1 MTVNDIKKKKRYE
14 LVFLIMIFCPRRQ
27 FTPLIML
34 WLFVEDIDGIKH
46 DFYNIL
52 MPKIKV
58 LASFDPEALS
68 MITLQD
74 KMYRLPIFPS

>member
-1 MTVNDIKKKKRYE
+1 
-14 LVFLIMIFCPRRQ
+14 
-27 FTPLIML
+27 ML

-68 MITLQD
+68 MITLHY
-74 KMYRLPIFPS
+74 KMYRLSIFPSWQALSNLWDLQYTMVCTETLL